1 MRKLNGRENSKR
13 NNIIIFVF
21 ITILFIGAIVFLN
34 LPKNEDISYTQ
45 LVSYIEDGKIEKL
58 NLDVTEAKAEVVV
71 KGDDV
76 KKSVVIPSVDMIT
89 ELITENEKDGN
100 HIEFNVI
107 NSSAAF
113 LKVVTTIFSI
123 VMNLLYILLFVMIFR
138 STFSK
143 YIKGN
148 SKKFDD
154 SKKNAIKFDD
164 VAGIESQKKELTE
177 VVDFLKNPKKYKE
190 IGAKIPKGILFSGE
204 PGTGKTLL
212 ARALA
217 GEAGVS
223 FFNMN
228 GSEFEEM
235 FVGLGASRVRGLF
248 KKARKNAPSVIF
260 IDEIDSIGL
269 KRGGKYNYSEQTLN
283 QLLVEMDGFNDDN
296 VIVIAATNREECLD
310 PALLRP
316 GRFDRKIYIPKP
328 DLHGREAILKI
339 HTKNLTVNC
348 DVDLKAIAAKTAG
361 YSGAELANI
370 SNEAAII
377 AVRNEH
383 TKVDQADFDEALRKQ
398 LIGVFQNDRVISPKV
413 RKLVSYHEA
422 GHALVSSLIG
432 DSSNVIEVSIVSRG
446 KIGGYTMYEGN
457 DDDINY
463 ISKEYCIK
471 KISTLLAGRAAEKL
485 VLNDI
490 STGAAN
496 DLEKATSIATLMVT
510 KYGMSECIGPI
521 YLSDNEV
528 ISVAND
534 FNNPVNMEIKKIIDK
549 CYEICEKILEE
560 NRELLNTVAMRL
572 SEEETISGDELRNI
586 IKNHK

>member
-34 LPKNEDISYTQ
+34 LPKSENISYTQ

-76 KKSVVIPSVDMIT
+76 KKSVVIPSVDLIT
-89 ELITENEKDGN
+89 ELVTESQKKGN
-100 HIEFNVI
+100 DIELNVVK
-107 NSSAAF
+107 NDSAEF
-113 LKVVTTIFSI
+113 WLLLRLTLPSVISLVLFYFIFSKFGKNKMDE
-123 VMNLLYILLFVMIFR
+123 VNCQEKIL
-138 STFSK
+138 
-143 YIKGN
+143 
-148 SKKFDD
+148 
-154 SKKNAIKFDD
+154 IKFSD

-177 VVDFLKNPKKYKE
+177 VLDFLKNPKKYKK

-212 ARALA
+212 AKALA

-235 FVGLGASRVRGLF
+235 FVGLGASRIRKLF

-269 KRGGKYNYSEQTLN
+269 KRGEKYNYSEQTLN

-328 DLHGREAILKI
+328 DLHGRESILKI

-383 TKVDQADFDEALRKQ
+383 TKVNQTDFDEALRKQ
-398 LIGVFQNDRVISPKV
+398 LIGVSQNDRIISPKV
-413 RKLVSYHEA
+413 RELVSYHEA
-422 GHALVSSLIG
+422 GHALVSLLIG

-446 KIGGYTMYEGN
+446 KLGGYTMYEGN

-471 KISTLLAGRAAEKL
+471 KISTLLAGRAAEKIA
-485 VLNDI
+485 LNDI

-496 DLEKATSIATLMVT
+496 DLEKATNIATLMVT
-510 KYGMSECIGPI
+510 KYGMSDSIGPI
-521 YLSDNEV
+521 YLSCNEV
-528 ISVAND
+528 SSVASD
-534 FNNPVNMEIKKIIDK
+534 NPVNIEIKQIIDN
-549 CYEICEKILEE
+549 CYKRSEYILKK
-560 NRELLNTVAMRL
+560 NRELLDAVAMKL
-572 SEEETISGDELRNI
+572 SEEETISGDELRDI

>member
-1 MRKLNGRENSKR
+1 
-13 NNIIIFVF
+13 
-21 ITILFIGAIVFLN
+21 
-34 LPKNEDISYTQ
+34 
-45 LVSYIEDGKIEKL
+45 
-58 NLDVTEAKAEVVV
+58 
-71 KGDDV
+71 
-76 KKSVVIPSVDMIT
+76 MIT

-154 SKKNAIKFDD
+154 SKKNTIKFDD

-177 VVDFLKNPKKYKE
+177 VLDFLKNPKKYKK

-212 ARALA
+212 AKALA

-235 FVGLGASRVRGLF
+235 FVGLGASRIRKLF

-269 KRGGKYNYSEQTLN
+269 KRGEKYNYSEHTLN

-328 DLHGREAILKI
+328 DLHGRESILKI

-383 TKVDQADFDEALRKQ
+383 TKVNQTDFDEALRKQ
-398 LIGVFQNDRVISPKV
+398 LIGVSQNDRIISPKV
-413 RKLVSYHEA
+413 RELVSYHEA

-446 KIGGYTMYEGN
+446 KLGGYTMYEGN

-471 KISTLLAGRAAEKL
+471 KISTLLAGRAAEKIA
-485 VLNDI
+485 LNDI

-496 DLEKATSIATLMVT
+496 DLEKATNIATLMVT
-510 KYGMSECIGPI
+510 KYGMSDSIGPI
-521 YLSDNEV
+521 CLSCNEV
-528 ISVAND
+528 SSVASD
-534 FNNPVNMEIKKIIDK
+534 NPVNIEIKQIIDN
-549 CYEICEKILEE
+549 CYKRSEYILKK
-560 NRELLNTVAMRL
+560 NRELLDAVAMKL
-572 SEEETISGDELRNI
+572 SEEETISGDELRDI

>member
-1 MRKLNGRENSKR
+1 MRKLNGRGNSKR
-13 NNIIIFVF
+13 NNIIIYVF
-21 ITILFIGAIVFLN
+21 ITILFIGTIVFLN
-34 LPKNEDISYTQ
+34 LPKTEDISYTQ

-76 KKSVVIPSVDMIT
+76 KKSVVIPSVDLIT
-89 ELITENEKDGN
+89 ELVTESQKKGN
-100 HIEFNVI
+100 DIEFNVVK
-107 NSSAAF
+107 NDSAEF
-113 LKVVTTIFSI
+113 WLLLRLTLPSVISLVLFYFIFSKFGKNKMDE
-123 VMNLLYILLFVMIFR
+123 VNYQEKIL
-138 STFSK
+138 
-143 YIKGN
+143 
-148 SKKFDD
+148 
-154 SKKNAIKFDD
+154 IKFSD

-177 VVDFLKNPKKYKE
+177 VVDFLKNPKKYKK

-212 ARALA
+212 AKALA

-235 FVGLGASRVRGLF
+235 FVGLGASRIRKLF

-269 KRGGKYNYSEQTLN
+269 KRGEKYNYSEQTLN

-328 DLHGREAILKI
+328 DLHGRESILKI

-383 TKVDQADFDEALRKQ
+383 TKVNQTDFDEALRKQ
-398 LIGVFQNDRVISPKV
+398 LIGVSQNDRIISPKV
-413 RKLVSYHEA
+413 RELVSYHEA
-422 GHALVSSLIG
+422 GHALVSLLIG

-446 KIGGYTMYEGN
+446 KLGGYTMYEGN

-471 KISTLLAGRAAEKL
+471 KISTLLAGRAAEKIA
-485 VLNDI
+485 LNDI

-496 DLEKATSIATLMVT
+496 DLEKATNIATLMVT
-510 KYGMSECIGPI
+510 KYGMSDSIGPI
-521 YLSDNEV
+521 YLSCNEV
-528 ISVAND
+528 SSVASD
-534 FNNPVNMEIKKIIDK
+534 NPVNIEIKQIIDN
-549 CYEICEKILEE
+549 CYKRSEYILKK
-560 NRELLNTVAMRL
+560 NRELLDAVAMRL
-572 SEEETISGDELRNI
+572 SEEETISGDELRDM

>member
-34 LPKNEDISYTQ
+34 LPKSENISYTQ

-76 KKSVVIPSVDMIT
+76 KKSVVIPSVDLIT
-89 ELITENEKDGN
+89 ELVTESQKKGN
-100 HIEFNVI
+100 DIELNVVK
-107 NSSAAF
+107 NDSAEF
-113 LKVVTTIFSI
+113 WLLLRLTLPSVISLVLFYFIFSKFGKNKMDE
-123 VMNLLYILLFVMIFR
+123 VNCQEKIL
-138 STFSK
+138 
-143 YIKGN
+143 
-148 SKKFDD
+148 
-154 SKKNAIKFDD
+154 IKFSD

-177 VVDFLKNPKKYKE
+177 VLDFLKNPKKYKK

-212 ARALA
+212 AKALA

-235 FVGLGASRVRGLF
+235 FVGLGASRIRKLF

-269 KRGGKYNYSEQTLN
+269 KRGEKYNYSEQTLN

-328 DLHGREAILKI
+328 DLHGRESILKI

-383 TKVDQADFDEALRKQ
+383 TKVNQTDFDEALRKQ
-398 LIGVFQNDRVISPKV
+398 LIGVSQNDRIISPKV
-413 RKLVSYHEA
+413 RELVSYHEA
-422 GHALVSSLIG
+422 GHALVSLLIG

-446 KIGGYTMYEGN
+446 KLGGYTMYEGN

-471 KISTLLAGRAAEKL
+471 KISTLLAGRAAEKIA
-485 VLNDI
+485 LNDI

-496 DLEKATSIATLMVT
+496 DLEKATNIATLMVT
-510 KYGMSECIGPI
+510 KYGMSDSIGPI
-521 YLSDNEV
+521 YLSCNEV
-528 ISVAND
+528 SSVASD
-534 FNNPVNMEIKKIIDK
+534 NPVNIEIKQIIDN
-549 CYEICEKILEE
+549 CYKRSEYILKK
-560 NRELLNTVAMRL
+560 NRELLDAVAMRL
-572 SEEETISGDELRNI
+572 SEEETISGDELRDM

>member
-34 LPKNEDISYTQ
+34 LPKSENISYTQ

-76 KKSVVIPSVDMIT
+76 KKSVVIPSVDLIT
-89 ELITENEKDGN
+89 ELVTESQKKGN
-100 HIEFNVI
+100 DIELNVVK
-107 NSSAAF
+107 NDSAEF
-113 LKVVTTIFSI
+113 WLLLRLTLPSVISLVLFYFIFSKFGKNKMDE
-123 VMNLLYILLFVMIFR
+123 VNCQEKIL
-138 STFSK
+138 
-143 YIKGN
+143 
-148 SKKFDD
+148 
-154 SKKNAIKFDD
+154 IKFSD

-177 VVDFLKNPKKYKE
+177 VLDFLKNPKKYKK

-212 ARALA
+212 AKALA

-235 FVGLGASRVRGLF
+235 FVGLGASRIRKLF

-269 KRGGKYNYSEQTLN
+269 KRGEKYNYSEQTLN

-328 DLHGREAILKI
+328 DLHGRESILKI

-383 TKVDQADFDEALRKQ
+383 TKVNQTDFDEALRKQ
-398 LIGVFQNDRVISPKV
+398 LIGVSQNDRIISPKV
-413 RKLVSYHEA
+413 RELVSYHEA
-422 GHALVSSLIG
+422 GHALVSLLIG

-446 KIGGYTMYEGN
+446 KLGGYTMYEGN

-463 ISKEYCIK
+463 ISKEYCTK
-471 KISTLLAGRAAEKL
+471 KISTLLAGRAAEKIA
-485 VLNDI
+485 LNDI

-496 DLEKATSIATLMVT
+496 DLEKATNIATLMVT
-510 KYGMSECIGPI
+510 KYGMSDSIGPI
-521 YLSDNEV
+521 YLSCNEV
-528 ISVAND
+528 SSVASD
-534 FNNPVNMEIKKIIDK
+534 NPVNIEIKQIIDN
-549 CYEICEKILEE
+549 CYKRSEYILKK
-560 NRELLNTVAMRL
+560 NRELLDAVAMRL
-572 SEEETISGDELRNI
+572 SEEETISGDELRDM

>member
-1 MRKLNGRENSKR
+1 MGKLNGRGNSKR

-21 ITILFIGAIVFLN
+21 ITILFIGTIVFLN
-34 LPKNEDISYTQ
+34 LPKTEDISYTQ

-76 KKSVVIPSVDMIT
+76 KKSVVIPSVDLIT
-89 ELITENEKDGN
+89 ELVTESQKKGN
-100 HIEFNVI
+100 DIELNVI
-107 NSSAAF
+107 KNDSAEF
-113 LKVVTTIFSI
+113 WLLLRLTLPSVISLVLFYFIFSKFGKNKMDE
-123 VMNLLYILLFVMIFR
+123 VNCQEKIL
-138 STFSK
+138 
-143 YIKGN
+143 
-148 SKKFDD
+148 
-154 SKKNAIKFDD
+154 IKFSD

-177 VVDFLKNPKKYKE
+177 VVDFLKNPKKYKK

-212 ARALA
+212 AKALA

-235 FVGLGASRVRGLF
+235 FVGLGASRIRKLF

-269 KRGGKYNYSEQTLN
+269 KRGEKYNYSEQTLN

-328 DLHGREAILKI
+328 DLHGRESILKI

-383 TKVDQADFDEALRKQ
+383 TEVNQADFDEALRKQ
-398 LIGVFQNDRVISPKV
+398 LIGVSQNDRIISPKV
-413 RKLVSYHEA
+413 RELVSYHEA

-446 KIGGYTMYEGN
+446 KLGGYTMYEGN

-471 KISTLLAGRAAEKL
+471 KISTLLAGRAAEKIA
-485 VLNDI
+485 LNDI

-496 DLEKATSIATLMVT
+496 DLEKATNIATLMVT
-510 KYGMSECIGPI
+510 KYGMSDSIGPI
-521 YLSDNEV
+521 YLSCNEV
-528 ISVAND
+528 SSVASD
-534 FNNPVNMEIKKIIDK
+534 NPVSIEIKQIIDN
-549 CYEICEKILEE
+549 CYKRSEYILKK
-560 NRELLNTVAMRL
+560 NRELLDAVAMRL
-572 SEEETISGDELRNI
+572 SEEETISGDELRDI

>member
-34 LPKNEDISYTQ
+34 LPKSENISYTQ

-58 NLDVTEAKAEVVV
+58 NLDVIEAKAEVVV

-76 KKSVVIPSVDMIT
+76 KKSVVIPSVDLIT
-89 ELITENEKDGN
+89 ELVTESQKKGN
-100 HIEFNVI
+100 DIELNVVK
-107 NSSAAF
+107 NDSAEF
-113 LKVVTTIFSI
+113 WLLLRLTLPSVISLVLFYFIFSKFGKNKMDE
-123 VMNLLYILLFVMIFR
+123 VNCQEKIL
-138 STFSK
+138 
-143 YIKGN
+143 
-148 SKKFDD
+148 
-154 SKKNAIKFDD
+154 IKFSD

-177 VVDFLKNPKKYKE
+177 VLDFLKNPKKYKK

-212 ARALA
+212 AKALA

-235 FVGLGASRVRGLF
+235 FVGLGASRIRKLF

-269 KRGGKYNYSEQTLN
+269 KRGEKYNYSEQTLN

-328 DLHGREAILKI
+328 DLHGRESILKI

-383 TKVDQADFDEALRKQ
+383 TKVNQTDFDEALRKQ
-398 LIGVFQNDRVISPKV
+398 LIGVSQNDRIISPKV
-413 RKLVSYHEA
+413 RELVSYHEA
-422 GHALVSSLIG
+422 GHALVSLLIG

-446 KIGGYTMYEGN
+446 KLGGYTMYEGN

-471 KISTLLAGRAAEKL
+471 KISTLLAGRAAEKIA
-485 VLNDI
+485 LNDI

-496 DLEKATSIATLMVT
+496 DLEKATNIATLMVT
-510 KYGMSECIGPI
+510 KYGMSDSIGPI
-521 YLSDNEV
+521 YLSCNEV
-528 ISVAND
+528 SSVASD
-534 FNNPVNMEIKKIIDK
+534 NPVNIEIKQIIDN
-549 CYEICEKILEE
+549 CYKRSEYILKK
-560 NRELLNTVAMRL
+560 NRELLDAVAMRL
-572 SEEETISGDELRNI
+572 SEEETISGDELRDM

>member
-1 MRKLNGRENSKR
+1 MRKLNGRGNSKR
-13 NNIIIFVF
+13 NNIIIYVF
-21 ITILFIGAIVFLN
+21 ITILFIGTIVFLN
-34 LPKNEDISYTQ
+34 LPKTEDISYTQ

-76 KKSVVIPSVDMIT
+76 KKSVVIPSVDLIT
-89 ELITENEKDGN
+89 ELVTESQKKGN
-100 HIEFNVI
+100 DIEFNVVK
-107 NSSAAF
+107 NDSAEF
-113 LKVVTTIFSI
+113 WLLLRLTLPSVISLVLFYFIFSKFGKNKMDE
-123 VMNLLYILLFVMIFR
+123 VNYQEKIL
-138 STFSK
+138 
-143 YIKGN
+143 
-148 SKKFDD
+148 
-154 SKKNAIKFDD
+154 IKFSD

-177 VVDFLKNPKKYKE
+177 VVDFLKNPKKYKK

-212 ARALA
+212 AKALA

-235 FVGLGASRVRGLF
+235 FVGLGASRIRKLF

-269 KRGGKYNYSEQTLN
+269 KRGEKYNYSEQTLN

-328 DLHGREAILKI
+328 DLHGRESILKI

-383 TKVDQADFDEALRKQ
+383 TEVNQADFDEALRKQ
-398 LIGVFQNDRVISPKV
+398 LIGVSQNDRIISPKV
-413 RKLVSYHEA
+413 RELVSYHEA

-463 ISKEYCIK
+463 ISKEYCINE
-471 KISTLLAGRAAEKL
+471 ISTLLAGRAAEKIA
-485 VLNDI
+485 LNDI

-496 DLEKATSIATLMVT
+496 DLEKATNIATLMVT
-510 KYGMSECIGPI
+510 KYGMSDSIGPI
-521 YLSDNEV
+521 YLSCNEV
-528 ISVAND
+528 SSVASD
-534 FNNPVNMEIKKIIDK
+534 NPVNIEIKQIIDN
-549 CYEICEKILEE
+549 CYKRSEYILKK
-560 NRELLNTVAMRL
+560 NRELLDAVAMRL
-572 SEEETISGDELRNI
+572 SEEETISGDELRDI

>member
-34 LPKNEDISYTQ
+34 LPKSENISYTQ

-76 KKSVVIPSVDMIT
+76 KKSVVIPSVDLIT
-89 ELITENEKDGN
+89 ELVTESQKKGN
-100 HIEFNVI
+100 DIELNVVK
-107 NSSAAF
+107 NDSAEF
-113 LKVVTTIFSI
+113 WLLLRLTLPSVISLVLFYFIFSKFGKNKMDE
-123 VMNLLYILLFVMIFR
+123 VNCQEKIL
-138 STFSK
+138 
-143 YIKGN
+143 
-148 SKKFDD
+148 
-154 SKKNAIKFDD
+154 IKFSD

-177 VVDFLKNPKKYKE
+177 VLDFLKNPKKYKK

-212 ARALA
+212 AKALA

-235 FVGLGASRVRGLF
+235 FVGLGASRIRKLF

-269 KRGGKYNYSEQTLN
+269 KRGEKYNYSEQTLN

-328 DLHGREAILKI
+328 DLHGRESILKI

-383 TKVDQADFDEALRKQ
+383 TKVNQTDFDEALRKQ
-398 LIGVFQNDRVISPKV
+398 LIGVSQNDRIISPKV
-413 RKLVSYHEA
+413 RELVSYHEA

-446 KIGGYTMYEGN
+446 KLGGYTMYEGN

-471 KISTLLAGRAAEKL
+471 KISTLLAGRAAEKIA
-485 VLNDI
+485 LNDI
-490 STGAAN
+490 YTGAAN
-496 DLEKATSIATLMVT
+496 DLEKATNIATLMVT
-510 KYGMSECIGPI
+510 KYGMSDSIGPI
-521 YLSDNEV
+521 YLSCNEV
-528 ISVAND
+528 SSVASD
-534 FNNPVNMEIKKIIDK
+534 NPVNIEIKQIIDN
-549 CYEICEKILEE
+549 CYKRSEYILKKIE
-560 NRELLNTVAMRL
+560 
-572 SEEETISGDELRNI
+572 SF
-586 IKNHK
+586 

>member
-34 LPKNEDISYTQ
+34 LPKSENISYTQ

-58 NLDVTEAKAEVVV
+58 NLDVIEAKAEVVV

-76 KKSVVIPSVDMIT
+76 KKSVVIPSVDLIT
-89 ELITENEKDGN
+89 ELVTESQKKGN
-100 HIEFNVI
+100 DIELNVVK
-107 NSSAAF
+107 NDSAEF
-113 LKVVTTIFSI
+113 WLLLRLTLPSVISLVLFYFIFSKFGKNKMDE
-123 VMNLLYILLFVMIFR
+123 VNCQEKIL
-138 STFSK
+138 
-143 YIKGN
+143 
-148 SKKFDD
+148 
-154 SKKNAIKFDD
+154 IKFSD

-177 VVDFLKNPKKYKE
+177 VLDFLKNPKKYKK

-212 ARALA
+212 AKALA

-235 FVGLGASRVRGLF
+235 FVGLGASRIRKLF

-269 KRGGKYNYSEQTLN
+269 KRGEKYNYSEQTLN

-328 DLHGREAILKI
+328 DLHGRESILKI

-383 TKVDQADFDEALRKQ
+383 TKVNQTDFDEALRKQ
-398 LIGVFQNDRVISPKV
+398 LIGVSQNDRIISPKV
-413 RKLVSYHEA
+413 RELVSYHEA
-422 GHALVSSLIG
+422 GHALVSLLIG

-446 KIGGYTMYEGN
+446 KLGGYTMYEGN

-471 KISTLLAGRAAEKL
+471 KISTLLAGRAAEKIA
-485 VLNDI
+485 LNDI

-496 DLEKATSIATLMVT
+496 DLEKATNIATLMVT
-510 KYGMSECIGPI
+510 KYGMSDSIGPI
-521 YLSDNEV
+521 YLSCNEV
-528 ISVAND
+528 SSVASD
-534 FNNPVNMEIKKIIDK
+534 NPVNIEIKQIIDN
-549 CYEICEKILEE
+549 CYKISEYILKK
-560 NRELLNTVAMRL
+560 NRELLDAVAMKL
-572 SEEETISGDELRNI
+572 SEEETISGDELRDI

>member
-34 LPKNEDISYTQ
+34 LPKSENISYTQ

-58 NLDVTEAKAEVVV
+58 NLDVIEAKAEVVV

-76 KKSVVIPSVDMIT
+76 KKSVVIPSVDLIT
-89 ELITENEKDGN
+89 ELVTEIQKKEND
-100 HIEFNVI
+100 IELNVVK
-107 NSSAAF
+107 NDSAEF
-113 LKVVTTIFSI
+113 WLLLRLTLPSVISLVLFYFIFSKFGKNKMDE
-123 VMNLLYILLFVMIFR
+123 VNCQEKIL
-138 STFSK
+138 
-143 YIKGN
+143 
-148 SKKFDD
+148 
-154 SKKNAIKFDD
+154 IKFSD

-177 VVDFLKNPKKYKE
+177 VLDFLKNPKKYKK
-190 IGAKIPKGILFSGE
+190 IGAKISKGILFSGE

-212 ARALA
+212 AKALA

-235 FVGLGASRVRGLF
+235 FVGLGASRIRKLF

-269 KRGGKYNYSEQTLN
+269 KRGEKYNYSEQTLN

-296 VIVIAATNREECLD
+296 VIVIAATNREECPD

-328 DLHGREAILKI
+328 DLHGRESILKI

-383 TKVDQADFDEALRKQ
+383 TKVNQTDFDEALRKQ
-398 LIGVFQNDRVISPKV
+398 LIGVSQNDRIISPKV
-413 RKLVSYHEA
+413 RELVSYHEA
-422 GHALVSSLIG
+422 GHALVSLLIG

-446 KIGGYTMYEGN
+446 KIGGYTMCEGN

-471 KISTLLAGRAAEKL
+471 KISTLLAGRAAEKIA
-485 VLNDI
+485 LNDI

-496 DLEKATSIATLMVT
+496 DLEKATNIATSMVT
-510 KYGMSECIGPI
+510 KYGMSDSIGPI
-521 YLSDNEV
+521 YLSCNEV
-528 ISVAND
+528 SSVASD
-534 FNNPVNMEIKKIIDK
+534 NPVNIEIKQIIDN
-549 CYEICEKILEE
+549 CYKRSEYILKK
-560 NRELLNTVAMRL
+560 NRELLDAVAMRL
-572 SEEETISGDELRNI
+572 SEEETISGDELRDM

>member
-248 KKARKNAPSVIF
+248 KKARKNCS
-260 IDEIDSIGL
+260 
-269 KRGGKYNYSEQTLN
+269 
-283 QLLVEMDGFNDDN
+283 
-296 VIVIAATNREECLD
+296 
-310 PALLRP
+310 
-316 GRFDRKIYIPKP
+316 
-328 DLHGREAILKI
+328 
-339 HTKNLTVNC
+339 
-348 DVDLKAIAAKTAG
+348 
-361 YSGAELANI
+361 
-370 SNEAAII
+370 
-377 AVRNEH
+377 
-383 TKVDQADFDEALRKQ
+383 
-398 LIGVFQNDRVISPKV
+398 
-413 RKLVSYHEA
+413 
-422 GHALVSSLIG
+422 
-432 DSSNVIEVSIVSRG
+432 
-446 KIGGYTMYEGN
+446 
-457 DDDINY
+457 
-463 ISKEYCIK
+463 
-471 KISTLLAGRAAEKL
+471 
-485 VLNDI
+485 
-490 STGAAN
+490 
-496 DLEKATSIATLMVT
+496 
-510 KYGMSECIGPI
+510 
-521 YLSDNEV
+521 
-528 ISVAND
+528 
-534 FNNPVNMEIKKIIDK
+534 K
-549 CYEICEKILEE
+549 CYIY
-560 NRELLNTVAMRL
+560 R
-572 SEEETISGDELRNI
+572 
-586 IKNHK
+586 

>member
-1 MRKLNGRENSKR
+1 MKKLNGRENSKR

-34 LPKNEDISYTQ
+34 LPKSENISYTQ

-76 KKSVVIPSVDMIT
+76 KKSVVIPSVDLIT
-89 ELITENEKDGN
+89 ELVTESQKKGN
-100 HIEFNVI
+100 DIELNVVK
-107 NSSAAF
+107 NDSAEF
-113 LKVVTTIFSI
+113 WLLLRLTLPSVISLVLFYFIFSKFGKNKMDE
-123 VMNLLYILLFVMIFR
+123 VNCQEKIL
-138 STFSK
+138 
-143 YIKGN
+143 
-148 SKKFDD
+148 
-154 SKKNAIKFDD
+154 IKFSD

-177 VVDFLKNPKKYKE
+177 VLDFLKNPKKYKK

-212 ARALA
+212 AKALA

-235 FVGLGASRVRGLF
+235 FVGLGASRIRKLF

-269 KRGGKYNYSEQTLN
+269 KRGEKYNYSEQTLN

-328 DLHGREAILKI
+328 DLHGRESILKI

-383 TKVDQADFDEALRKQ
+383 TKVNQTDFDEALRKQ
-398 LIGVFQNDRVISPKV
+398 LIGVSQNDRIISPKV
-413 RKLVSYHEA
+413 RELVSYHEA
-422 GHALVSSLIG
+422 GHALVSLLIG

-446 KIGGYTMYEGN
+446 KLGGYTMYEGN

-471 KISTLLAGRAAEKL
+471 KISTLLAGRAAEKIA
-485 VLNDI
+485 LNDI

-496 DLEKATSIATLMVT
+496 DLEKATNIATLMVT
-510 KYGMSECIGPI
+510 KYGMSDSIGPI
-521 YLSDNEV
+521 YLSCNEV
-528 ISVAND
+528 SSVASD
-534 FNNPVNMEIKKIIDK
+534 NPVNIEIKQIIDN
-549 CYEICEKILEE
+549 CYKRSEYILKK
-560 NRELLNTVAMRL
+560 NRGLLDAVAMRL
-572 SEEETISGDELRNI
+572 SEEETISGDELRDI

>member
-21 ITILFIGAIVFLN
+21 ITILFIGTIVFLN

-190 IGAKIPKGILFSGE
+190 IGAKIPNGILFSGE

-348 DVDLKAIAAKTAG
+348 DVDLKDIAAKTAG

-383 TKVDQADFDEALRKQ
+383 TKVDQADFD
-398 LIGVFQNDRVISPKV
+398 
-413 RKLVSYHEA
+413 
-422 GHALVSSLIG
+422 
-432 DSSNVIEVSIVSRG
+432 
-446 KIGGYTMYEGN
+446 
-457 DDDINY
+457 
-463 ISKEYCIK
+463 
-471 KISTLLAGRAAEKL
+471 
-485 VLNDI
+485 
-490 STGAAN
+490 
-496 DLEKATSIATLMVT
+496 
-510 KYGMSECIGPI
+510 
-521 YLSDNEV
+521 
-528 ISVAND
+528 
-534 FNNPVNMEIKKIIDK
+534 
-549 CYEICEKILEE
+549 
-560 NRELLNTVAMRL
+560 
-572 SEEETISGDELRNI
+572 
-586 IKNHK
+586 

>member
-34 LPKNEDISYTQ
+34 LPKSENISYTQ

-58 NLDVTEAKAEVVV
+58 NLDVIEAKAEVVV

-76 KKSVVIPSVDMIT
+76 KKSVVIPSVDLIT
-89 ELITENEKDGN
+89 ELVTESQKKGN
-100 HIEFNVI
+100 DIELNVVK
-107 NSSAAF
+107 NDSAEF
-113 LKVVTTIFSI
+113 WLLLRLTLPSVISLVLFYFIFSKFGKNKMDE
-123 VMNLLYILLFVMIFR
+123 VNCQEKIL
-138 STFSK
+138 
-143 YIKGN
+143 
-148 SKKFDD
+148 
-154 SKKNAIKFDD
+154 IKFSD

-177 VVDFLKNPKKYKE
+177 VLDFLKNPKKYKK

-212 ARALA
+212 AKALA

-235 FVGLGASRVRGLF
+235 FVGLGASRIRKLF
-248 KKARKNAPSVIF
+248 KKARKKAPSVIF

-269 KRGGKYNYSEQTLN
+269 KRGEKYNYSEQTLN

-328 DLHGREAILKI
+328 DLHGRESILKI

-383 TKVDQADFDEALRKQ
+383 TKVNQTDFDEALRKQ
-398 LIGVFQNDRVISPKV
+398 LIGVSQNDRIISPKV
-413 RKLVSYHEA
+413 RELVSYHEA
-422 GHALVSSLIG
+422 GHALVSLLIG

-446 KIGGYTMYEGN
+446 KLGGYTMYEGN

-471 KISTLLAGRAAEKL
+471 KISTLLAGRAAEKIA
-485 VLNDI
+485 LNDI

-496 DLEKATSIATLMVT
+496 DLEKATNIATLMVT
-510 KYGMSECIGPI
+510 KYGMSDSIGPI
-521 YLSDNEV
+521 YLSCNEV
-528 ISVAND
+528 SSVASD
-534 FNNPVNMEIKKIIDK
+534 NPVNIEIKQIIDN
-549 CYEICEKILEE
+549 CYKRSEYILKK
-560 NRELLNTVAMRL
+560 NRELLDAVAMRL
-572 SEEETISGDELRNI
+572 SEEETISGDELRDM